1 MAKYILKRLA
11 TGIVTIFVIATI
23 TFVLCHSIPGGP
35 FDRDKP
41 LNETTIANL
50 NAKYN
55 LDAPI
60 YEQYADYMVDI
71 VKFDFG
77 PSYYYKNETVNDYI
91 NRCFPA
97 SALLGTCAIIVAIV
111 IGIPAGIIS
120 GLKQNHWQ
128 DNLLKILTTVLVSLP
143 NFVIA
148 ASLMYFLGYK
158 LGWLPVS
165 MWGTPEQMVMP
176 TLALAAYP
184 LSFITKMMKS
194 SMLEVLNSDYVR
206 TAKAKGC
213 SGFLT
218 IYKHALRNA
227 VLPIVTSLGPQFAGI
242 ITGSLVVEKIF
253 VIPGLGQEFT
263 KSIFNRD
270 YPMIMGL
277 TVFYS
282 ILLIACV
289 LACDI
294 INSIIDPRIKITE
307 EGK

>member
-1 MAKYILKRLA
+1 
-11 TGIVTIFVIATI
+11 
-23 TFVLCHSIPGGP
+23 
-35 FDRDKP
+35 
-41 LNETTIANL
+41 
-50 NAKYN
+50 
-55 LDAPI
+55 
-60 YEQYADYMVDI
+60 
-71 VKFDFG
+71 
-77 PSYYYKNETVNDYI
+77 
-91 NRCFPA
+91 
-97 SALLGTCAIIVAIV
+97 
-111 IGIPAGIIS
+111 
-120 GLKQNHWQ
+120 
-128 DNLLKILTTVLVSLP
+128 
-143 NFVIA
+143 
-148 ASLMYFLGYK
+148 
-158 LGWLPVS
+158 
-165 MWGTPEQMVMP
+165 
-176 TLALAAYP
+176 
-184 LSFITKMMKS
+184 
-194 SMLEVLNSDYVR
+194 MLEVLNSDYVR

>member
-23 TFVLCHSIPGGP
+23 TFALCHSIPGGP

-60 YEQYADYMVDI
+60 YEQYADYMFDI

-120 GLKQNHWQ
+120 ALKQNHWQ
-128 DNLLKILTTVLVSLP
+128 DNLLKIMTTVLVSLP

-282 ILLIACV
+282 ILLIVCV
-289 LACDI
+289 LICDI